1 MPFTAADSAKIDL
14 DITEW
19 GNQMK
24 ASKIA
29 SVVAI
34 TLASTLVLSQS
45 SIAAPVVHA
54 KAYKNCTD
62 LRKSY
67 PGGVA
72 KSKSSTNKGGKI
84 KKTPTVNAKVYAS
97 NKQMDRD
104 GDGIACE
111 N

>member
-1 MPFTAADSAKIDL
+1 MRIKNLAMATA
-14 DITEW
+14 
-19 GNQMK
+19 
-24 ASKIA
+24 
-29 SVVAI
+29 
-34 TLASTLVLSQS
+34 LATSSLLLISQVGV
-45 SIAAPVVHA
+45 AAPVIHT

-72 KSKSSTNKGGKI
+72 KSKSSTNQGGKT